1 MTEGIWVA
9 LITAVAGIV
18 GIAIQQ
24 ARQHKRTKAQSE
36 TLEVVRSQVQNDHGT
51 NLRDDVDRVTD
62 AVNRIEQSVSYIAS
76 ELQGIRKDVGR
87 LDRRDIED
95 TADLRETRT
104 ALERRIDRLEKP

>member
-24 ARQHKRTKAQSE
+24 ARQHKRTKAQTA
-36 TLEVVRSQVQNDHGT
+36 TLEEVRDQVSNDHAT
-51 NLRDDVDRVTD
+51 NLRDDVDKVTD
-62 AVNRIEQSVSYIAS
+62 AVHRIEQSVAYVVS
-76 ELQGIRKDVGR
+76 EMQGLRKDIGR

-104 ALERRIDRLEKP
+104 ALERRIERLEK